1 MTPRRARAGTLGPV
15 GGEVVRVVS
24 QQIPARGRTPTPM
37 QQLGEQIGHLW
48 WVALV
53 AGVVSIAMGLAVL
66 AIDWT
71 VTALVV
77 FTGILLVVRGVALVL
92 SPHYSS
98 GQAHEHAIAGA
109 LGIVGGVVL
118 LAWPDATLLVL
129 AVLVGVWLAVSG
141 GFQIVLSF
149 ARRRELPSW
158 GLSLGIGVVELL
170 LGIWAMRRPEVTLT
184 LVVTVIGLWS
194 VITGVLYCLLAFE
207 VRRDARALASAE
219 PRESLDVAQV
229 TEHLD
234 RLDRLRAGGMISPE
248 EHARI
253 RGEVLVLW
261 REDDDSWT
269 TIRLP

>member
-1 MTPRRARAGTLGPV
+1 M
-15 GGEVVRVVS
+15 S
-24 QQIPARGRTPTPM
+24 QQVPSRGQTPTPM

-53 AGVVSIAMGLAVL
+53 AGVVSIGMGLAVL
-66 AIDWT
+66 AVDWT

-77 FTGILLVVRGVALVL
+77 FTGILLVLHGVALVL

-98 GQAHEHAIAGA
+98 TQAHEHAIAGA

-118 LAWPDATLLVL
+118 LVWPDATLLVL

-149 ARRRELPSW
+149 SRRRELPSW

-170 LGIWAMRRPEVTLT
+170 LGGWAMRRPEVTLS
-184 LVVTVIGLWS
+184 LVLTVIALWS
-194 VITGVLYCLLAFE
+194 IITGVLYCLLAFE
-207 VRRDARALASAE
+207 VRRDAKALAESG
-219 PRESLDVAQV
+219 PPESLDVAQV
-229 TEHLD
+229 TDHLD
-234 RLDRLRAGGMISPE
+234 RLDRLRAEGMLSPDE
-248 EHARI
+248 YARI